1 MKYFIE
7 IFLYMIVLFNKSTQN
22 DENIL
27 LINDPT
33 NIYYT
38 PYTILISDN
47 RVKREKSSWFYPTV
61 NHATIIHDQCDQH
74 IYSKLY
80 SCSHSTDC
88 TTLATCLESIHCPL
102 NIKSY
107 GSLILNLLHLLG
119 INNCNDNDLK
129 SSCPYEK
136 RLIILHNLLT
146 HWTDNKLIHN
156 IDYQEGNSVE
166 IDSYC
171 HTIPNFII
179 EVKEEIKEQCL
190 IYSRQVEAFLENY
203 LCSIETHAGI
213 LRTSTTTNVLEE
225 QLHWTKFDEIARKVS
240 TISTKLLY
248 FDEDND
254 LNFINLNKNLL
265 NTTEQTVYVNDHQ
278 YYNVSYIIPK
288 SEGIPLYF
296 VPDKNQF
303 TRINAFFDRN
313 RSAISINLKF
323 DFPFY
328 GHGINKILVGTG
340 GFIYTGDLLH
350 SALIGSTQYIA
361 PFMANLDVSTG
372 GNQSEVKYF
381 DNSTHFVCTWNNLYL
396 QDQQDAGAF
405 TFQTILQDNGN
416 IYFNYIQIPQVKVS
430 NLSHAHRIG
439 LSDAYMSQHTTN
451 EHIIRVITLYDKLNL
466 DKEKIKNGVSVIFSM
481 DNTCNTFTD
490 CKSCLAN
497 RGKRYNCSWCD
508 DIQKCSDGY
517 DRSRYQWIRAQCH
530 QFASENTCSNS
541 IEDTFYTNRFLSS
554 SSSITHLNKIQS
566 YTSSR
571 QHVGLYTFR
580 TIVITLLITVLI
592 LSLIAFLITFIY
604 AYRHPT
610 SPPGMWLLEH
620 RPSNYIARFKRFS
633 GINDLS

>member
-1 MKYFIE
+1 MKYIIE
-7 IFLYMIVLFNKSTQN
+7 IFLYVILLFNKSKQN

-33 NIYYT
+33 NIYYR
-38 PYTILISDN
+38 PYTILASDN

-61 NHATIIHDQCDQH
+61 NHATIIHDQCDPH

-88 TTLATCLESIHCPL
+88 TTLATCLESIHCSVH
-102 NIKSY
+102 IKSY
-107 GSLILNLLHLLG
+107 GSLILNLLNLLG
-119 INNCNDNDLK
+119 INNCNDNDIK
-129 SSCPYEK
+129 SSCPNEK
-136 RLIILHNLLT
+136 RVIILHDLLT
-146 HWTDNKLIHN
+146 HWTDSKLIN
-156 IDYQEGNSVE
+156 NVDYQEENSVE

-179 EVKEEIKEQCL
+179 EVKEKIKEQCL
-190 IYSRQVEAFLENY
+190 IYSRQVEAYLENF
-203 LCSIETHAGI
+203 LCSKTHTGVA
-213 LRTSTTTNVLEE
+213 RTSTTTSTNVLEE
-225 QLHWTKFDEIARKVS
+225 QLHWTKLDETERKFS
-240 TISTKLLY
+240 TISTKLMY
-248 FDEDND
+248 FDEDDD

-288 SEGIPLYF
+288 SESIPLYS
-296 VPDKNQF
+296 VPDNNQF
-303 TRINAFFDRN
+303 TRINALFDRH
-313 RSAISINLKF
+313 RSAFSINLKF

-328 GHGINKILVGTG
+328 GHSINKILVGTG

-350 SALIGSTQYIA
+350 SALVGSTQYIA
-361 PFMANLDVSTG
+361 PFMANFDASIG

-381 DNSTHFVCTWNNLYL
+381 DNTTHFICTWKNLYL

-405 TFQTILQDNGN
+405 TFQTILQDTGN
-416 IYFNYIQIPQVKVS
+416 IYFNYIQIPQVKISTS
-430 NLSHAHRIG
+430 NHAHRIG
-439 LSDAYMSQHTTN
+439 LSDAYMSQHMTN
-451 EHIIRVITLYDKLNL
+451 EHIIRVITLYDRLNL
-466 DKEKIKNGVSVIFSM
+466 DKEKIKNGVSIIFSM

-497 RGKRYNCSWCD
+497 RGIRYNCSWCD

-517 DRSRYQWIRAQCH
+517 DRSHHQWIRAQCH
-530 QFASENTCSNS
+530 HLASENTCSNS
-541 IEDTFYTNRFLSS
+541 IEDTFDTNRFLSS
-554 SSSITHLNKIQS
+554 VTHLNKIQP
-566 YTSSR
+566 YVSSR
-571 QHVGLYTFR
+571 QNTALYTFR
-580 TIVITLLITVLI
+580 TIVVTLLITVLI
-592 LSLIAFLITFIY
+592 LSLIAFLGTFIY

-633 GINDLS
+633 GTTNDLS